1 MKEDQADWTAWVLQ
15 FCLGALAGAVV
26 TYAPCWWFGILIGQ
40 WAYLFGVVAGGALLV
55 GGAAAYHGD
64 RFWLGR
70 SAYLDERSR
79 GRRSARSREVAF
91 LVAIAGGTVM
101 AGVLIGYWLRQA
113 GGD

>member
-1 MKEDQADWTAWVLQ
+1 MASWQVVRSWWVGQ
-15 FCLGALAGAVV
+15 
-26 TYAPCWWFGILIGQ
+26 PLI
-40 WAYLFGVVAGGALLV
+40 
-55 GGAAAYHGD
+55 HGNH
-64 RFWLGR
+64 FWLGR

-79 GRRSARSREVAF
+79 GRRNARSREVAS